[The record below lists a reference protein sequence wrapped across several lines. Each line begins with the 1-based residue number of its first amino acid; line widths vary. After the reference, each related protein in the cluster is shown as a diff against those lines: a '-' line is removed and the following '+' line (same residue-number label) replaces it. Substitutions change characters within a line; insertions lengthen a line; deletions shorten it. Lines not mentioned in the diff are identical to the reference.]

1 LHRKKPAP
9 RKPPVAQPHHQLRNH
24 LSKLA
29 RALEAITRNAD
40 DNETE
45 VGTQATSRSLLQD
58 SLNSILA
65 ELESPEGR
73 NLDNTALTADPN
85 DPSHESEDQHLDG
98 REESEPGGQDANLP
112 DTTDRS
118 SRIEPHAPSPI
129 LDTDHEIPLSLAR
142 ELVDLFFDKIQP
154 WLPLLHKPR
163 FLARFQDK
171 LRGHGNL
178 PGGLDRDEELTLYG
192 MFALSARFSNHPTL
206 GGIPPLERGDRFA
219 QLAANAYGKSRLSP
233 NPPFVHLQGCILLA
247 FYFYTSGPSQ
257 QGWILIGVCVRL
269 AYILG
274 LSEIDDD
281 ESGSSQPTDAV
292 EKEELRR
299 AWWLVWELDAFA
311 SIMFRKPFAIDRKR
325 IAVKLPISD
334 EAWFSEVDVESAEII
349 ATSRHTWRSLQA
361 KANQDARAWFLL
373 ASHYMS
379 SIYDGLQ
386 REELTMEDKLML
398 ENEVACFKM
407 ALPPALRLDT
417 EPMDFSDATF
427 AKCNWVIAMHIMLMM
442 SSFMISGVTIN
453 SANGNSP
460 ANGGPGSTL
469 PLRQRAVT
477 LSRILNQW
485 DAKYIPLA
493 QPFLSCMIVAQYAV
507 DNEVLRAHPL
517 VASSHELSRLVLV
530 QFAGKWRVARVAQ
543 GKQFYHYSRSY
554 PLTALRAFGR
564 AAGRYVP
571 QRR

>member
-1 LHRKKPAP
+1 
-9 RKPPVAQPHHQLRNH
+9 
-24 LSKLA
+24 
-29 RALEAITRNAD
+29 
-40 DNETE
+40 
-45 VGTQATSRSLLQD
+45 
-58 SLNSILA
+58 
-65 ELESPEGR
+65 
-73 NLDNTALTADPN
+73 
-85 DPSHESEDQHLDG
+85 
-98 REESEPGGQDANLP
+98 
-112 DTTDRS
+112 
-118 SRIEPHAPSPI
+118 
-129 LDTDHEIPLSLAR
+129 
-142 ELVDLFFDKIQP
+142 
-154 WLPLLHKPR
+154 
-163 FLARFQDK
+163 
-171 LRGHGNL
+171 
-178 PGGLDRDEELTLYG
+178 
-192 MFALSARFSNHPTL
+192 
-206 GGIPPLERGDRFA
+206 
-219 QLAANAYGKSRLSP
+219 
-233 NPPFVHLQGCILLA
+233 
-247 FYFYTSGPSQ
+247 
-257 QGWILIGVCVRL
+257 
-269 AYILG
+269 
-274 LSEIDDD
+274 
-281 ESGSSQPTDAV
+281 V

-299 AWWLVWELDAFA
+299 AWWLVWELDTFA

-334 EAWFSEVDVESAEII
+334 EARFSEVDVESAEII

-373 ASHYMS
+373 ASHYMP

-407 ALPPALRLDT
+407 ALPPALRLYT
-417 EPMDFSDATF
+417 EPMDFSDGTF

-442 SSFMISGVTIN
+442 SSFMISGVSVN

-530 QFAGKWRVARVAQ
+530 QFAEKWRVARVAQ
-543 GKQFYHYSRSY
+543 GKQFYRYSRSY
-554 PLTALRAFGR
+554 SLTALRAFGR
-564 AAGRYVP
+564 AAGRYVFE
-571 QRR
+571 RR